1 MKSKHCP
8 KHTANL
14 PSNEV
19 STATGPVA
27 GSSEEV
33 SELPPAH
40 ARVAGEIVE
49 SDLVEKEKEVNFG
62 TVAANSDRESEAV
75 FTATSTSVSERL
87 DTEFSVSGSAHDAN
101 VGIGTEVTLEFEN
114 DTDQNILSSQSDMIL
129 YANFADQ
136 LDFDVE
142 STDSNLLDL
151 DDLDIFLEESNL

>member
-1 MKSKHCP
+1 MMLHL
-8 KHTANL
+8 NL
-14 PSNEV
+14 I
-19 STATGPVA
+19 STNNGFPPLLIIIKKLIKTNYHDFYISPVHRA
-27 GSSEEV
+27 QTT
-33 SELPPAH
+33 LLA
-40 ARVAGEIVE
+40 IVE
-49 SDLVEKEKEVNFG
+49 M
-62 TVAANSDRESEAV
+62 
-75 FTATSTSVSERL
+75 VSERL

>member
-1 MKSKHCP
+1 MYYLNTYRACTLL
-8 KHTANL
+8 HTCA
-14 PSNEV
+14 
-19 STATGPVA
+19 PVVL
-27 GSSEEV
+27 S
-33 SELPPAH
+33 LY
-40 ARVAGEIVE
+40 
-49 SDLVEKEKEVNFG
+49 L
-62 TVAANSDRESEAV
+62 SEAV